1 MSHLTFCYHT
11 FIDVIMPRCHPI
23 LCSSYF
29 TVLQVVA
36 LPPVAKEVMLLLAEY
51 REVTTCYRF
60 TNAERR
66 LSARVS
72 VSYRSFTLN
81 SA

>member
-11 FIDVIMPRCHPI
+11 FIEVKIPRCHLI
-23 LCSSYF
+23 AFSSYF
-29 TVLQVVA
+29 TVFQAVA
-36 LPPVAKEVMLLLAEY
+36 LPPVVREVMLLLAEY

-66 LSARVS
+66 LSTRVS
-72 VSYRSFTLN
+72 VS
-81 SA
+81 